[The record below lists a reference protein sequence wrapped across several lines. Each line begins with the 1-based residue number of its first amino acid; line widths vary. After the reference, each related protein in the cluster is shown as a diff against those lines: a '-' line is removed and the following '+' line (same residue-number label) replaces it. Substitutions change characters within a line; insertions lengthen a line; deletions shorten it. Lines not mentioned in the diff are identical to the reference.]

1 MPNMKSPFNF
11 VPVSEKVYFPNWSE
25 QISHDVPFSDGISGT
40 IHLHITTHTPTFVR
54 NGHTKEDAEKKNP
67 IYNSFS
73 KIANRYFI
81 PATSIKGEIRNILE
95 ILSFSKMDID
105 RSSLF
110 AQREWDN
117 TKLYTLKTNQS
128 EVRCGW
134 LRRKGNNFE
143 IINCGKPYRIS
154 HKRIDEFIGE
164 SVMENHFSRRK
175 GINLNEKIKD
185 KDPKTAIFKYELM
198 KERGID
204 LTNLSF
210 EVDDE
215 ACNSYNTRRV
225 LVSDNGTIEGTIV
238 LTGQPDPWTE
248 RDNPSVARPKGKYYE
263 FVFANNKEVV
273 NEKKAYDI
281 SKETF
286 DHYKF
291 IYQDSAEWQRIKVD
305 IETQQGV
312 PVFFRVEENKI
323 KDFGMAFLYKLP
335 YEKSPFEVLPNAHK
349 SETPDLAQCIFG
361 YTSKD
366 KSLKGR
372 VQFSHAFSNDAQPDK
387 DITLTLNSPKASYY
401 PIYIRQDGKNG
412 IVTRYE
418 TYNDGKLSGWKRYHI
433 RKKTWE
439 KSMNSEK
446 LDTIIHPVKKE
457 STFHGSISFHN
468 LRPVEL
474 GALLSALTFH
484 GTSGCYHSLGQGKPY
499 GFGKVT
505 YNVELDCDNNNNEL
519 EYYMSSFEYTM
530 AQHTSWIG
538 SEQVTTLLT
547 MAANEVEGTPFEYMT
562 MEMGGTNEFI
572 LAKSNNEYLAPAKQ
586 ILEKRVQPQSLYER
600 GKEIKEEK
608 VKEEKKKVEDYYIK
622 LFEEIQGMPQQ
633 EEAIQRFNEI
643 KAKLTKKFEDEQNEE
658 WKDFYQTQKINWEN
672 KRKDLEAK
680 FTRDEN
686 KQNFTNGLATHLTHL
701 TSYGVWETLMKK
713 WKKWCEEYDSGRSTL
728 TDEEKQAAKTRLA
741 ELYKDSRKA
750 DQKKFRWGNASKIL
764 GEEVNPEILIALI
777 KK

>member
-1 MPNMKSPFNF
+1 MPNIKSPFNF
-11 VPVSEKVYFPNWSE
+11 VPVSEKVYFPDWSE
-25 QISHDVPFSDGISGT
+25 QISYDVPFSDGISGT

-54 NGHTKEDAEKKNP
+54 NGHTKEDAEKKYP
-67 IYNSFS
+67 TYNSFS

-81 PATSIKGEIRNILE
+81 PATSIKGEVRNILE

-134 LRRKGNNFE
+134 LRRKGNDYE

-164 SVMENHFSRRK
+164 NVMENLFSERN
-175 GINLNEKIKD
+175 GINLNEKKEE

-198 KERGID
+198 KKKGID

-210 EVDDE
+210 EIDEE

-238 LTGQPDPWTE
+238 LTGQPDRWAE
-248 RDNPSVARPKGKYYE
+248 RNNPAITRPKGKYYE
-263 FVFANNKEVV
+263 FVFANNEEVI
-273 NEKKAYDI
+273 NGKKAYDV

-305 IETQQGV
+305 IETKQGV
-312 PVFFRVEENKI
+312 PVFFRVEDNKI

-335 YEKSPFEVLPNAHK
+335 YEKSPFEVLPKAHK
-349 SETPDLAQCIFG
+349 IETPDLAQCIFG
-361 YTSKD
+361 YTSKN

-372 VQFSHAFSNDAQPDK
+372 VQFGHAFSNDAQSDK
-387 DITLTLNSPKASYY
+387 DITLTLNTPKASYY
-401 PIYIRQDGKNG
+401 PIYIQQEGRNG

-439 KSMNSEK
+439 KAMNSEK
-446 LDTIIHPVKKE
+446 LDTIIHPVKKG

-484 GTSGCYHSLGQGKPY
+484 GTSGCYHSIGQGKPY

-505 YNVELDCDNNNNEL
+505 YNIELDCDNNNNEL

-530 AQHTSWIG
+530 GQHTSWIG

-547 MAANEVEGTPFEYMT
+547 IAANEVEGTPFEYMT

-586 ILEKRVQPQSLYER
+586 ILEKRILPQSLYER
-600 GKEIKEEK
+600 GEEIQEK
-608 VKEEKKKVEDYYIK
+608 EKKNIKDSYLK
-622 LFEEIQGMPQQ
+622 LFEEIQGMTRE
-633 EEAIQRFNEI
+633 EEAFRKFDEI
-643 KAKLTKKFEDEQNEE
+643 IAELTKKFENEQNEDWRE
-658 WKDFYQTQKINWEN
+658 FYQNEKIDWIN

-680 FTRDEN
+680 FTADEN
-686 KQNFTNGLATHLTHL
+686 KQNFITGLATYLTAL
-701 TSYGVWETLMKK
+701 TSYGVWENRIKK
-713 WKKWCEEYDSGRSTL
+713 WEKWCEEYDGGRSIL
-728 TDEEKQAAKTRLA
+728 TEEEKQAAKTRLV
-741 ELYKDSRKA
+741 ELFKDSKKA
-750 DQKKFRWGNASKIL
+750 DQKKFKWGNASKIL
-764 GEEVNPEILIALI
+764 GEEVDPEILKAYI
-777 KK
+777 KQ

>member
-1 MPNMKSPFNF
+1 MPNIKSPFNF
-11 VPVSEKVYFPNWSE
+11 VPVSEKVYFPDWSE
-25 QISHDVPFSDGISGT
+25 QISYDVPFSDGISGT

-54 NGHTKEDAEKKNP
+54 NGHTKEDAEKKYP
-67 IYNSFS
+67 TYNSFS

-81 PATSIKGEIRNILE
+81 PATSIKGEVRNILE

-134 LRRKGNNFE
+134 LRRKGNDYE

-164 SVMENHFSRRK
+164 NVMENLFSERN
-175 GINLNEKIKD
+175 GINLNEKKEE

-198 KERGID
+198 KKKGID

-210 EVDDE
+210 EIDEE

-225 LVSDNGTIEGTIV
+225 LVSDNGTIEGTIA
-238 LTGQPDPWTE
+238 LTGQPDRWAE
-248 RDNPSVARPKGKYYE
+248 RNNPAITRPKGKYYE
-263 FVFANNKEVV
+263 FVFANNEEVI
-273 NEKKAYDI
+273 NGKKAYDV

-305 IETQQGV
+305 IETKQGV
-312 PVFFRVEENKI
+312 PVFFRVEDNKI

-335 YEKSPFEVLPNAHK
+335 YEKSPFEVLPKAHK
-349 SETPDLAQCIFG
+349 IETPDLAQCIFG
-361 YTSKD
+361 YTSKN

-372 VQFSHAFSNDAQPDK
+372 VQFGHAFSNDAQSDK
-387 DITLTLNSPKASYY
+387 DITLTLNTPKASYY
-401 PIYIRQDGKNG
+401 PIYIQQEGRNG

-418 TYNDGKLSGWKRYHI
+418 TYNAGKLSGWKRYHI

-439 KSMNSEK
+439 KAMNSEK
-446 LDTIIHPVKKE
+446 LDTIIHPVKKG

-484 GTSGCYHSLGQGKPY
+484 GTSGCYHSIGQGKPY

-505 YNVELDCDNNNNEL
+505 YNIELDCDNNNNEL

-530 AQHTSWIG
+530 GQHTSWIG

-547 MAANEVEGTPFEYMT
+547 IAANEVEGTPFEYMT

-586 ILEKRVQPQSLYER
+586 ILEKRILPQSLYER
-600 GKEIKEEK
+600 GEEIQEK
-608 VKEEKKKVEDYYIK
+608 EKKNIKDSYLK
-622 LFEEIQGMPQQ
+622 LFEEIQGMTRE
-633 EEAIQRFNEI
+633 EEAFRKFDEI
-643 KAKLTKKFEDEQNEE
+643 IAELTKKFENEQNEDWRE
-658 WKDFYQTQKINWEN
+658 FYQNEKIDWIN

-680 FTRDEN
+680 FTADEN
-686 KQNFTNGLATHLTHL
+686 KQNFITGLATYLTAL
-701 TSYGVWETLMKK
+701 TSYGVWENRIKK
-713 WKKWCEEYDSGRSTL
+713 WEKWCEEYDGGRSTL
-728 TDEEKQAAKTRLA
+728 TEEEKQAAKTRLV
-741 ELYKDSRKA
+741 ELFKDSKKA
-750 DQKKFRWGNASKIL
+750 DQKKFKWGNASKIL
-764 GEEVNPEILIALI
+764 GEEVDPEILKAYI
-777 KK
+777 KQ

>member
-1 MPNMKSPFNF
+1 MPNIKSPFNF
-11 VPVSEKVYFPNWSE
+11 VPVSEKVYFPDWSE
-25 QISHDVPFSDGISGT
+25 QISYDVPFSDGISGT

-54 NGHTKEDAEKKNP
+54 NGHTKEDAEKKYP
-67 IYNSFS
+67 TYNSFS

-81 PATSIKGEIRNILE
+81 PATSIKGEVRNILE

-134 LRRKGNNFE
+134 LRRKGNDYE

-164 SVMENHFSRRK
+164 NVMENLFSERN
-175 GINLNEKIKD
+175 GINLNEKKEE

-198 KERGID
+198 KKKGID

-210 EVDDE
+210 EIDEE

-238 LTGQPDPWTE
+238 LTGQPDRWAE
-248 RDNPSVARPKGKYYE
+248 RNNPAITRPKGKYYE
-263 FVFANNKEVV
+263 FVFANNEEVI
-273 NEKKAYDI
+273 NGKKAYDV

-305 IETQQGV
+305 IETKQGV
-312 PVFFRVEENKI
+312 PVFFRVEDNKI

-335 YEKSPFEVLPNAHK
+335 YEKSPFEVLPKAHK
-349 SETPDLAQCIFG
+349 IETPDLAQCIFG
-361 YTSKD
+361 YTSKN

-372 VQFSHAFSNDAQPDK
+372 VQFGHAFSNDAQSDK
-387 DITLTLNSPKASYY
+387 DITLTLNTPKASYY
-401 PIYIRQDGKNG
+401 PIYIQQEGRNG

-439 KSMNSEK
+439 KAMNSEK
-446 LDTIIHPVKKE
+446 LDTIIHPVKKG
-457 STFHGSISFHN
+457 STFHGNISFHN

-484 GTSGCYHSLGQGKPY
+484 GTSGCYHSIGQGKPY

-505 YNVELDCDNNNNEL
+505 YNIELDCDNNNNEL

-530 AQHTSWIG
+530 GQHTSWIG

-547 MAANEVEGTPFEYMT
+547 IAANEVEGTPFEYMT

-572 LAKSNNEYLAPAKQ
+572 LAKSNNEYLIPAKQ
-586 ILEKRVQPQSLYER
+586 ILKQRIQPQSLYER
-600 GKEIKEEK
+600 GEEIQE
-608 VKEEKKKVEDYYIK
+608 EEKKNIKDSNLK
-622 LFEEIQGMPQQ
+622 LFEEIQGMTR
-633 EEAIQRFNEI
+633 EEAFQRFDEI
-643 KAKLTKKFEDEQNEE
+643 TADLTKKSENEQYGDWRE
-658 WKDFYQTQKINWEN
+658 FYQTERINWIN

-680 FTRDEN
+680 FTADEN
-686 KQNFTNGLATHLTHL
+686 KQNFITGLATYLTAL
-701 TSYGVWETLMKK
+701 TSYGVWENRIKK
-713 WKKWCEEYDSGRSTL
+713 WEKWCEEYDGGRSTL
-728 TDEEKQAAKTRLA
+728 TEEEKQAAKTRLV
-741 ELYKDSRKA
+741 ELFKDSKKA
-750 DQKKFRWGNASKIL
+750 DQKKFKWGNASKIL
-764 GEEVNPEILIALI
+764 GEEVNPEILKAYLEQ
-777 KK
+777 

>member
-1 MPNMKSPFNF
+1 MPNIKSPFNF
-11 VPVSEKVYFPNWSE
+11 VTVSEKVYFPDWSE
-25 QISHDVPFSDGISGT
+25 QISYDVPFSDGISGT

-54 NGHTKEDAEKKNP
+54 NGHTKEDAEKKYP
-67 IYNSFS
+67 TYNSFS

-81 PATSIKGEIRNILE
+81 PATSIKGEVRNILE

-134 LRRKGNNFE
+134 LRRKGNDYE

-164 SVMENHFSRRK
+164 NVMENLFSERN
-175 GINLNEKIKD
+175 GINLNEKKEE

-198 KERGID
+198 KKKGID

-210 EVDDE
+210 EIDEE

-238 LTGQPDPWTE
+238 LTGQPDRWAE
-248 RDNPSVARPKGKYYE
+248 RNNPAITRPKGKYYE
-263 FVFANNKEVV
+263 FVFANNEEVI
-273 NEKKAYDI
+273 NGKKAYDV

-291 IYQDSAEWQRIKVD
+291 IYQDSVEWQRIKVD
-305 IETQQGV
+305 IETKQGV
-312 PVFFRVEENKI
+312 PVFFRVEDNKI

-349 SETPDLAQCIFG
+349 IETPDLAQCIFG
-361 YTSKD
+361 YTSKN

-372 VQFSHAFSNDAQPDK
+372 VQFGHAFSNDAQSDK
-387 DITLTLNSPKASYY
+387 DITLTLNTPKASYY
-401 PIYIRQDGKNG
+401 PIYIQQEGRNG

-439 KSMNSEK
+439 KAMNSEK
-446 LDTIIHPVKKE
+446 LDTIIHPVKKG

-484 GTSGCYHSLGQGKPY
+484 GTSGCYHSIGQGKPY

-505 YNVELDCDNNNNEL
+505 YNIELDCDNNNNEI

-530 AQHTSWIG
+530 GQHTSWIG

-547 MAANEVEGTPFEYMT
+547 IAANEVEGTPFEYMT

-572 LAKSNNEYLAPAKQ
+572 LAKSNNEYLTPAKQ
-586 ILEKRVQPQSLYER
+586 ILEKRILPQSLYER
-600 GKEIKEEK
+600 GEEIQEK
-608 VKEEKKKVEDYYIK
+608 EKKNIKDSYLK
-622 LFEEIQGMPQQ
+622 LFEEIQGMTRE
-633 EEAIQRFNEI
+633 EEAFRKFDEI
-643 KAKLTKKFEDEQNEE
+643 IAELTKKFENEQNEDWRE
-658 WKDFYQTQKINWEN
+658 FYQTEKIDWIN

-680 FTRDEN
+680 FTADEN
-686 KQNFTNGLATHLTHL
+686 KQNFITGLATYLTAL
-701 TSYGVWETLMKK
+701 TSYGVWENRIKK
-713 WKKWCEEYDSGRSTL
+713 WEKWCEEYDGGRSTL
-728 TDEEKQAAKTRLA
+728 TEEEKQAAKTRLV
-741 ELYKDSRKA
+741 ELFKDSKKA
-750 DQKKFRWGNASKIL
+750 DQKKFKWGNASKIL
-764 GEEVNPEILIALI
+764 GEEVNPEILNAYI
-777 KK
+777 KQ

>member
-1 MPNMKSPFNF
+1 MPNIKSPFNF
-11 VPVSEKVYFPNWSE
+11 VPVSEKVYFPDWSE
-25 QISHDVPFSDGISGT
+25 QISYDVPFSDGISGT

-54 NGHTKEDAEKKNP
+54 NGHTKEDAEKKYP
-67 IYNSFS
+67 TYNSFS

-81 PATSIKGEIRNILE
+81 PATSIKGEVRNILE

-134 LRRKGNNFE
+134 LRRKGNDYE

-164 SVMENHFSRRK
+164 NVMENLFSERN
-175 GINLNEKIKD
+175 GINLNEKKEE

-198 KERGID
+198 KKKGID

-210 EVDDE
+210 EIDE
-215 ACNSYNTRRV
+215 EAYNSYNTRRV

-238 LTGQPDPWTE
+238 LTGQPDRWAE
-248 RDNPSVARPKGKYYE
+248 RNNPAITRPKGKYYE
-263 FVFANNKEVV
+263 FVFANNEEVI
-273 NEKKAYDI
+273 NGKKAYDV

-291 IYQDSAEWQRIKVD
+291 IYQDSVEWQRIKVD
-305 IETQQGV
+305 IETKQGV
-312 PVFFRVEENKI
+312 PVFFRVEDNKI

-349 SETPDLAQCIFG
+349 IETPDLAQCIFG
-361 YTSKD
+361 YTSKN

-372 VQFSHAFSNDAQPDK
+372 VQFGHAFSNDAQSDK
-387 DITLTLNSPKASYY
+387 DITLTLNTPKASYY
-401 PIYIRQDGKNG
+401 PIYIQQEGRNG

-439 KSMNSEK
+439 KAMNSEK
-446 LDTIIHPVKKE
+446 LDTIIHPVKKG

-484 GTSGCYHSLGQGKPY
+484 GTSGCYHSIGQGKPY

-505 YNVELDCDNNNNEL
+505 YNIELDCDNNNNEI

-530 AQHTSWIG
+530 GQHTSWIG

-547 MAANEVEGTPFEYMT
+547 IAANEVEGTPFEYMT

-586 ILEKRVQPQSLYER
+586 ILEKRILPQSLYER
-600 GKEIKEEK
+600 GEEIQEK
-608 VKEEKKKVEDYYIK
+608 EKKNIKDSYLK
-622 LFEEIQGMPQQ
+622 LFEEIQGMTRE
-633 EEAIQRFNEI
+633 EEAFRKFDEI
-643 KAKLTKKFEDEQNEE
+643 IAELTKKFENEQNEDWRE
-658 WKDFYQTQKINWEN
+658 FYQTEKIDWIN

-680 FTRDEN
+680 FTADEN
-686 KQNFTNGLATHLTHL
+686 KQNFITGLATYLTAL
-701 TSYGVWETLMKK
+701 TSYGVWENRIKK
-713 WKKWCEEYDSGRSTL
+713 WEKWCEEYDGGRSTL
-728 TDEEKQAAKTRLA
+728 TEEEKQAAKTRLV
-741 ELYKDSRKA
+741 ELFKDSKKA
-750 DQKKFRWGNASKIL
+750 DQKKFKWGNASKIL
-764 GEEVNPEILIALI
+764 GEEVNPEILNAYI
-777 KK
+777 KQ

>member
-1 MPNMKSPFNF
+1 MPNIKSPFNF
-11 VPVSEKVYFPNWSE
+11 VPVSEKVYFPDWSE
-25 QISHDVPFSDGISGT
+25 QISYDVPFSDGISGT

-54 NGHTKEDAEKKNP
+54 NGHTKEDAEKKYP
-67 IYNSFS
+67 TYNSFS

-81 PATSIKGEIRNILE
+81 PATSIKGEVRNILE

-134 LRRKGNNFE
+134 LRRKGNDYE

-164 SVMENHFSRRK
+164 NVMENLFSERN
-175 GINLNEKIKD
+175 GINLNEKKEE

-198 KERGID
+198 KKKGID

-210 EVDDE
+210 EIDEE

-238 LTGQPDPWTE
+238 LTGQPDRWAE
-248 RDNPSVARPKGKYYE
+248 RNNPVITRPKGKYYE
-263 FVFANNKEVV
+263 FVFANNEEVI
-273 NEKKAYDI
+273 NGKKAYDV

-305 IETQQGV
+305 IETKQGV
-312 PVFFRVEENKI
+312 PVFFRVEDNKI

-335 YEKSPFEVLPNAHK
+335 YEKSPFEVLPKAHK
-349 SETPDLAQCIFG
+349 IETPDLAQCIFG
-361 YTSKD
+361 YTSKN

-372 VQFSHAFSNDAQPDK
+372 VQFGHAFSNDAQSDK
-387 DITLTLNSPKASYY
+387 DITLTLNTPKASYY
-401 PIYIRQDGKNG
+401 PIYIQQEGRNG

-439 KSMNSEK
+439 KAMNSEK
-446 LDTIIHPVKKE
+446 LDTIIHPVKKG

-484 GTSGCYHSLGQGKPY
+484 GTSGCYHSIGQGKPY

-505 YNVELDCDNNNNEL
+505 YNIELDCDNNNNEL

-530 AQHTSWIG
+530 GQHTSWIG

-547 MAANEVEGTPFEYMT
+547 IAANEVEGTPFEYMT

-586 ILEKRVQPQSLYER
+586 ILEKRILPQSLYER
-600 GKEIKEEK
+600 GEEIQEK
-608 VKEEKKKVEDYYIK
+608 EKKNIKDSYLK
-622 LFEEIQGMPQQ
+622 LFEEIQGMTRE
-633 EEAIQRFNEI
+633 EEAFRKFDEI
-643 KAKLTKKFEDEQNEE
+643 TAELTKKFENEQNEDWRE
-658 WKDFYQTQKINWEN
+658 FYQTEKIDWKN

-680 FTRDEN
+680 FTADEN
-686 KQNFTNGLATHLTHL
+686 KQNFITGLATYLTAL
-701 TSYGVWETLMKK
+701 TSYGVWENRIKK
-713 WKKWCEEYDSGRSTL
+713 WEKWCEEYDGGRSTL
-728 TDEEKQAAKTRLA
+728 TEEEKQAAKTRLV
-741 ELYKDSRKA
+741 ELFKDSKKA
-750 DQKKFRWGNASKIL
+750 DQKKFKWGNASKIL
-764 GEEVNPEILIALI
+764 GEEVNPEILKAYFEQ
-777 KK
+777 